1 MQLFGRIEDTLC
13 ASLMNDV
20 IYSYISI
27 REVFSDRREVK
38 GKNTVLDDMMCI
50 ELMEIVARKIE
61 LMVPLSLLNLPPAV
75 GGKGRGRGREE
86 AGGNG

>member
-1 MQLFGRIEDTLC
+1 M
-13 ASLMNDV
+13 
-20 IYSYISI
+20 
-27 REVFSDRREVK
+27 K

-75 GGKGRGRGREE
+75 GGKERGEGGGRWKWLIKLYSKWDEGS
-86 AGGNG
+86 NK